1 MAIPLLPFKY
11 SLGGRPL
18 HYTPK
23 ELAEKFV
30 EFVEWCNAN
39 PFNSEQTKTTDTI
52 RDEKT
57 ETTST
62 LLVRMVSVGS
72 FLVFLGKTRRWWGEL
87 SNGKQGERF
96 SVVKEAITEYCEEYQ
111 KEMAATGLLNANIIS
126 RLLGLADKRINEGDS
141 QNLTIIVKSQEE
153 KKKIDNLGDLDI

>member
-11 SLGGRPL
+11 TLGGRPL
-18 HYTPK
+18 YYSPK

-30 EFVEWCNAN
+30 EFVEWCNDN
-39 PFNSEQTKTTDTI
+39 SFNIEQTKTTETM

-62 LLVRMVSVGS
+62 SFVRMVSVGS
-72 FLVFLGKTRRWWGEL
+72 FLVFIGKTRRWWGEL

-96 SVVKEAITEYCEEYQ
+96 SAVKEAITEYCEEYQ
-111 KEMAATGLLNANIIS
+111 KEMAATGVFNANIIS
-126 RLLGLADKRINEGDS
+126 RLLGLADKKQIEGDS
-141 QNLTIIVKSQEE
+141 ANLTIVVKNAEE
-153 KKKIDNLGDLDI
+153 KGKVESMGELGV